1 MVDVFNSA
9 KRSWVMS
16 RVRSKD
22 TLPELVVANA
32 LKRGGIRF
40 QKHRKDLPG
49 CPDLVIARHRL
60 AIFVNGCF
68 WHWHGCSRCKMP
80 EANRHFWRTK
90 FNENVARDKRSR
102 MALHRL
108 GWHYV
113 TIWECNLRDGL
124 KRCFS
129 AIRRSSPLA

>member
-22 TLPELVVANA
+22 TLPEFVVANA

-60 AIFVNGCF
+60 AIIVNGCF

-90 FNENVARDKRSR
+90 FNGNVARDKRSR

-113 TIWECNLRDGL
+113 
-124 KRCFS
+124 
-129 AIRRSSPLA
+129 